1 MNRNGQRKQSVFL
14 LMRSYYLCLFA
25 GSVYFHP
32 MLTSNRMILVIAI
45 TFLHFKGMAQ
55 QSNQDYRGDE
65 NYLRMCVIWTDST
78 EYQIPGFTSE
88 NSRSI
93 YLFQVSYCSWG
104 IYASREI
111 YIAAAEQSIASRFNP
126 MRALN
131 KNYYWTL
138 RKSEFEVNGRPL
150 YIHSGNF

>member
-1 MNRNGQRKQSVFL
+1 MNRNGQRKKSVFL

-93 YLFQVSYCSWG
+93 YLF
-104 IYASREI
+104 
-111 YIAAAEQSIASRFNP
+111 
-126 MRALN
+126 
-131 KNYYWTL
+131 
-138 RKSEFEVNGRPL
+138 
-150 YIHSGNF
+150 